1 MFVAKDAAITM
12 AACGDKELYD
22 RSSSFSTVFVAREMP
37 RYCPGKSQNALW
49 ATFNWVSVSFSANA

>member
-1 MFVAKDAAITM
+1 MAKDAAMTI

-22 RSSSFSTVFVAREMP
+22 RSSSFSTVFVAKEIP

-49 ATFNWVSVSFSANA
+49 ATLSDVKVSFSANA